1 MEIFF
6 EIHKDIPREGP
17 GDNESTRRAFEML
30 KELPNNPKIL
40 DIGCGPGMQTIEL
53 AKNTDGII
61 YALDNHDK
69 FLYHLKNKAKKEDFD
84 NRIKPINGSMFKLE
98 EFCKK
103 EELDLIWAEGSI
115 YIIGFKKGLEN
126 WRPFLKT
133 NGYLVASEIS
143 WLKDNIPKEVKDY
156 WDSEYPDMKNIEE
169 NIDIIKESGYKLI
182 NHFTIPESSW
192 FDNYYDPL
200 EERISKLYKAN
211 KGNKEWEEAINM
223 QIEEIEM
230 YRKYSEYYGYV
241 FYIMQKK

>member
-17 GDNESTRRAFEML
+17 GDNKSTRKAFKML
-30 KELPNNPKIL
+30 KKLPKNSKIL
-40 DIGCGPGMQTIEL
+40 DVGCGPGMQTIEL

-69 FLYHLKNKAKKEDFD
+69 FLDHLKNKAKKENLD
-84 NRIKPINGSMFKLE
+84 NKIQMISGSMFTLDKY
-98 EFCKK
+98 FKK

-115 YIIGFKKGLEN
+115 YIIGFKEGIEN
-126 WRPFLKT
+126 WKPFLKKG
-133 NGYLVASEIS
+133 GYLVASEIS
-143 WLKDNIPKEVKDY
+143 WLKDNIPKEIKEY
-156 WDSEYPDMKNIEE
+156 WGFEYPNMKNIE
-169 NIDIIKESGYKLI
+169 NNLDVIKKCGYKI
-182 NHFTIPESSW
+182 IDHFTIPESSW

-200 EERISKLYKAN
+200 EERVSNLYKIN

-241 FYIMQKK
+241 FYIMQKA